1 MSRTTPSIQTPL
13 GSPAPSYM
21 TVTSNNGFNQG
32 DLIFQNGGDF
42 QQLTS
47 QASSAVF
54 PNNVSQPVLSGPL
67 GGIGGSI
74 GFPMSSS
81 STNTSGGSG
90 LRNVALLTN
99 GNIVIVGFNNT
110 AAFFTIYDTSF
121 NIVVSRTTLPTTHT
135 PSQSVA
141 VIALTG
147 GGFVVYFTQNNGY
160 FAYAIYS
167 NTGSV
172 VSALTV
178 PSDNFTSVSGT
189 VQSVWFATA
198 LSNGGFAAVAKS
210 SANTFGNYYIF
221 NSTGTKLYASTL
233 GVQVSEYLRLTAGA
247 SGSFVVFYKPASG
260 TNYQWYLISSTNT
273 TLGSGSISVTGVAGT
288 NFSCATLSDGINV
301 VLFYGQ
307 DNSGIYGFRFL
318 NTSTY
323 AMGSETKINNPLG
336 LSSVSYF
343 DSIGVRS
350 LSSGGFITIWQN
362 PTNSVQNSQA
372 TPSYY
377 YAVFNSSGTPLAT
390 STQTASFPVYKSLL
404 QLGSAQGTVD
414 SSLSTIE
421 SGGNLWLFFN
431 PRASGSSAGAQSY
444 TNYVQ
449 LDLTNY
455 NPVSSL
461 AYTAPL
467 GSVTTGTGAVSLS
480 GSTPTKASYLP
491 GFNSVTQINNIS
503 VTATTPSRVA
513 SLASQNYDVCT
524 LTNGNFVVAY
534 RNDSTY
540 GIFASVYSPTGVLL
554 TTISVGTG
562 VAANQWYSVKVT
574 PLASGKFVVAYV
586 ISGTSSPVTL
596 SVNIYS
602 ATYIQTNSFTITG
615 LTIGLTSM
623 QLGQGWGLGS
633 LNSDRFAIV
642 SYPSADALIGWWVY
656 SSSGTQ
662 LATATISGTNGV
674 YPTSIQGH
682 PGGGFTLAYNSS
694 GSSTVLRYYGET
706 ATNTFTSAVSTSLDS
721 IAGTSNRAHS
731 AKLFISQFNELYYSV
746 ANTSSVSGYFI
757 STYAMFNNEGVFST
771 TITGNSST
779 TTTNML
785 SVPTPSGLRAY
796 IEMISTSGGSR
807 FGVVGGSSSRIA
819 DTAIPAIRAA
829 DNSMTS
835 VTAPLYGNTVVLVY
849 PNSLDNNFLSFSIIT
864 FPFNNVVTLN
874 TTSSVS
880 NQVSFAGPNYPFI
893 GVAASNA
900 VAGGTGIVQT
910 TGVATLNSNYSSS
923 TPYQAFDSQ
932 TPSSLGVR
940 GTIVGRNVNLL
951 GNTQ

>member
-1 MSRTTPSIQTPL
+1 
-13 GSPAPSYM
+13 M

-32 DLIFQNGGDF
+32 DLIFQSGGDF

-74 GFPMSSS
+74 GFPSNNG
-81 STNTSGGSG
+81 TNTSGGSG

-99 GNIVIVGFNNT
+99 GNIVIVGFNST

-135 PSQSVA
+135 PTSQSVA

-147 GGFVVYFTQNNGY
+147 GGFVVYFRQSGAY

-178 PSDNFTSVSGT
+178 PSDNLTSGSSLVT
-189 VQSVWFATA
+189 QWIATA
-198 LSNGGFAAVAKS
+198 LSNGGFAAIAQNNS
-210 SANTFGNYYIF
+210 SNAVNYYVF
-221 NSTGTKLYASTL
+221 NSTGTKLYASASL
-233 GVQVSEYLRLTAGA
+233 VNSNEAVRITAGA

-273 TLGSGSISVTGVAGT
+273 TLGSGTISVTGVSGA

-301 VLFYGQ
+301 VLLYGQ
-307 DNSGIYGFRFL
+307 ADTGIYGFRFL

-323 AMGSETKINNPLG
+323 AMGSETTINNPLG
-336 LSSVSYF
+336 VTTVSHF
-343 DSIGVRS
+343 DSIAVRS
-350 LSSGGFITIWQN
+350 LSSGGFITLWQ
-362 PTNSVQNSQA
+362 TVGNSVQHNQA

-414 SSLSTIE
+414 TSLSTIE

-431 PRASGSSAGAQSY
+431 PRASGSSAGARSY

-449 LDLTNY
+449 LGLTNY

-491 GFNSVTQINNIS
+491 GFNSVTQVNNLS
-503 VTATTPSRVA
+503 PTATTPSRVA
-513 SLASQNYDVCT
+513 SLESRNYDVCT

-534 RNDSTY
+534 CNESTY
-540 GIFASVYSPTGVLL
+540 DIFASVYSPTGVLL
-554 TTISVGTG
+554 TTILVGTG
-562 VAANQWYSVKVT
+562 TISQWYSVRVT
-574 PLASGKFVVAYV
+574 PLASGKFVVAYCPNG
-586 ISGTSSPVTL
+586 SGNGSTL

-602 ATYIQTNSFTITG
+602 ASYIQTNSFTITG
-615 LTIGLTSM
+615 LTIGLTAPSS
-623 QLGQGWGLGS
+623 GQGWGLGS
-633 LNSDRFAIV
+633 INSDRFAIV
-642 SYPSADALIGWWVY
+642 AYSTADALIRWWVY
-656 SSSGTQ
+656 SNSGTQ
-662 LATATISGTNGV
+662 LATSTFAAGAGT
-674 YPTSIQGH
+674 YPTAIQGH
-682 PGGGFTLAYNSS
+682 PSGGFTLAYNPS
-694 GSSTVLRYYGET
+694 GSTGNAVLEYLGET
-706 ATNTFTSAVSTSLDS
+706 STNTFASNGAITFSNT
-721 IAGTSNRAHS
+721 AGNQRSYF
-731 AKLFISQFNELYYSV
+731 AKLLVNQFNEVYYTVPSYSNGV
-746 ANTSSVSGYFI
+746 FGYFH
-757 STYAMFNNEGVFST
+757 STYLMFNNEGNFST
-771 TITGNSST
+771 VINLVAGSNTN
-779 TTTNML
+779 NML

-796 IEMISTSGGSR
+796 IEMISTGSR
-807 FGVVGGSSSRIA
+807 IGIVGSSNNSLSNYA
-819 DTAIPAIRAA
+819 TLTTIRAA
-829 DNSMTS
+829 NNSTTQ
-835 VTAPLYGNTVVLVY
+835 VATPLYGNTVVLVY

-874 TTSSVS
+874 TASSVS
-880 NQVSFAGPNYPFI
+880 NQVSFAGPNYPFV

-932 TPSSLGVR
+932 TLGGFGVR

>member
-1 MSRTTPSIQTPL
+1 
-13 GSPAPSYM
+13 M

-32 DLIFQNGGDF
+32 DLIFQNKGDF

-47 QASSAVF
+47 QASLAVF

-135 PSQSVA
+135 PSQNVA

-147 GGFVVYFTQNNGY
+147 GGFVVHFGQSSQW
-160 FAYAIYS
+160 FAYAVYS

-178 PSDNFTSVSGT
+178 PSDNFTANSSLRAWSV
-189 VQSVWFATA
+189 TA
-198 LSNGGFAAVAKS
+198 LSNGGFVAGVSNS
-210 SANTFGNYYIF
+210 SSTTVSYYVF

-233 GVQVSEYLRLTAGA
+233 GVNSSEDITITAGA

-273 TLGSGSISVTGVAGT
+273 TLGSGTISVTGVSGA

-301 VLFYGQ
+301 VLLYGQ
-307 DNSGIYGFRFL
+307 ADNGIYGFRFL

-323 AMGSETKINNPLG
+323 AMGSETKISNPLG
-336 LSSVSYF
+336 VTSVAHF
-343 DSIGVRS
+343 DSIAVRS
-350 LSSGGFITIWQN
+350 LSSGGFITLWQ
-362 PTNSVQNSQA
+362 TNVSSIQGSQA

-390 STQTASFPVYKSLL
+390 STQTAVLPVYKSLL
-404 QLGSAQGTVD
+404 QLGSAQRSLNT
-414 SSLSTIE
+414 SLSTIE

-431 PRASGSSAGAQSY
+431 PRAGGSPAGAQSY

-455 NPVSSL
+455 NPVPSL
-461 AYTAPL
+461 GYTAPL
-467 GSVTTGTGAVSLS
+467 GSVTTGTGAVSFS
-480 GSTPTKASYLP
+480 DSTPTKASYLP
-491 GFNSVTQINNIS
+491 GFNSVTQINDLS
-503 VTATTPSRVA
+503 VTATTPSKVA
-513 SLASQNYDVCT
+513 NFASQNYDVCT

-562 VAANQWYSVKVT
+562 VAANQWYSVRVT

-586 ISGTSSPVTL
+586 INGTDSPVTL

-602 ATYIQTNSFTITG
+602 ASYLQTNSFTITG
-615 LTIGLTSM
+615 LTIGLTSPTS
-623 QLGQGWGLGS
+623 GQSWNLGS
-633 LNSDRFAIV
+633 ISSDRFAIV
-642 SYPSADALIGWWVY
+642 SYPSADASIRWWVY
-656 SSSGTQ
+656 SNSGIQ
-662 LATATISGTNGV
+662 LATSTFAAGAGT
-674 YPTSIQGH
+674 YPTAIQGH
-682 PGGGFTLAYNSS
+682 PSGGFTLAYNPSVSPSS
-694 GSSTVLRYYGET
+694 AGLQYFGET
-706 ATNTFTSAVSTSLDS
+706 STNTFASNGAITFSGT
-721 IAGTSNRAHS
+721 AGTQRSYI
-731 AKLFISQFNELYYSV
+731 AKLIINQFNEVYYSV
-746 ANTSSVSGYFI
+746 PNYNSGTAGYFH
-757 STYAMFNNEGVFST
+757 STYAMFNNEGAFST
-771 TITGNSST
+771 VINLNVSANSN
-779 TTTNML
+779 NML

-807 FGVVGGSSSRIA
+807 FGVVAGNGSRIV

-829 DNSMTS
+829 NNSMTQ
-835 VTAPLYGNTVVLVY
+835 VATPLYGNTVVLVY

-874 TTSSVS
+874 TASSVS
-880 NQVSFAGPNYPFI
+880 NQVSFAGPNYPFV
-893 GVAASNA
+893 GVAASSA

-932 TPSSLGVR
+932 TPSGLGVR
-940 GTIVGRNVNLL
+940 GTIVGRNLNLL